1 MELSNLSTNTGQQ
14 SKRGAG
20 QLPLIYLSLPE
31 QERRAV
37 REEVRAGLSPFEKN
51 GRLEMTVEM
60 LIGVGRA

>member
-1 MELSNLSTNTGQQ
+1 M
-14 SKRGAG
+14 
-20 QLPLIYLSLPE
+20 
-31 QERRAV
+31 